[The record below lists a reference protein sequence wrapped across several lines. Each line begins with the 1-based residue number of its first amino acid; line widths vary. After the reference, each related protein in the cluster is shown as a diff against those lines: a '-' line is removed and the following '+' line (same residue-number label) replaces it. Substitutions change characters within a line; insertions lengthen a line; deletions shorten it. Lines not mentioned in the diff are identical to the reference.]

1 MDKFEA
7 RQLVTTALILD
18 HNKFRETY
26 NYVDEKMEFAVNSF
40 VNTGAYEFLY
50 LRIIRNDT
58 VVRESYYNTLKC
70 IEDNDLVPDYMFACI

>member
-18 HNKFRETY
+18 HNNFSKNY
-26 NYVDEKMEFAVNSF
+26 NYVDDKMEFAVNSF
-40 VNTGAYEFLY
+40 VNTGLYEFLH

-58 VVRESYYNTLKC
+58 HVRESYYNTLKC